1 MMGGFYTDESLL
13 QIVLVT
19 GVIGGGAAW
28 LSGRAIAS
36 TWRPLGHV
44 IGYMM
49 LLGAAVRFV
58 HFALFEGTLLSL
70 PSYATDTLY
79 LIAAGSLAWRI
90 TQVNQMVRQ
99 YNWLYQRASLL
110 AWRERPVKPA
120 DVGGTTATPV

>member
-1 MMGGFYTDESLL
+1 MGGFYTNESFL

-28 LSGRAIAS
+28 LSGRAIAG
-36 TWRPLGHV
+36 TWRPIGHV
-44 IGYMM
+44 VGYMM
-49 LLGAAVRFV
+49 ILGAAVRFV

-79 LIAAGSLAWRI
+79 LIVAGTLAWRI
-90 TQVNQMVRQ
+90 TRVNQMVRQ

-110 AWRERPVKPA
+110 TWRERSVKPA
-120 DVGGTTATPV
+120 DVGGTTATP

>member
-1 MMGGFYTDESLL
+1 MGGFYTNESLL

-28 LSGRAIAS
+28 LSGRAIAG

-49 LLGAAVRFV
+49 LLGTAVRFV
-58 HFALFEGTLLSL
+58 HFSLFDGTLLSL
-70 PSYATDTLY
+70 PSYAADTLY
-79 LIAAGSLAWRI
+79 LIVAGTLAWQI
-90 TQVNQMVRQ
+90 TRVNQMVRQ

-110 AWRERPVKPA
+110 TWRERAAKPA
-120 DVGGTTATPV
+120 DAGGTKATPV

>member
-1 MMGGFYTDESLL
+1 MGGFYTDESLL

-28 LSGRAIAS
+28 LSGRAIAG
-36 TWRPLGHV
+36 TWRPSGHV

-79 LIAAGSLAWRI
+79 LIVTGMLAWRI
-90 TQVNQMVRQ
+90 TRVNQMVRQ
-99 YNWLYQRASLL
+99 YNWLYKRAGPLT
-110 AWRERPVKPA
+110 WRERSAKPA
-120 DVGGTTATPV
+120 DVGGSKATPV